1 MDSGQVCVAGCH
13 PYKEFTFPQELSY
26 ALHCSLESCGPVCK
40 RARRTMLLPILFAVV
55 ILAVGFLLWCLLRFG
70 GVRRSQPRLEGYF
83 LRFIPPRK
91 GKLREFK
98 AGAPKRRASH
108 QN

>member
-1 MDSGQVCVAGCH
+1 MVTGQACVARCH

-70 GVRRSQPRLEGYF
+70 AACGSQPRFEGYF
-83 LRFIPPRK
+83 LRLIPPRK
-91 GKLREFK
+91 GKPREFK
-98 AGAPKRRASH
+98 AGAPKRRVS
-108 QN
+108 